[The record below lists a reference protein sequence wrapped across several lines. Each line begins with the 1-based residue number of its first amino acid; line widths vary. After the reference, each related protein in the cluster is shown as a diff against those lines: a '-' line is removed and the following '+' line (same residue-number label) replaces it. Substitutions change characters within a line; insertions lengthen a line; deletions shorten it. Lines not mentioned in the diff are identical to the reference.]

1 MTDTMTVSTR
11 RRLQE
16 AALDLFEGVGFDAVT
31 VDDIAESAGTSRR
44 TFFRYFATKEDA
56 AVADFDARI
65 ELLAQLLA
73 AQRQPGH
80 SAIDHVTEAGRV
92 VLSHFL
98 AEPDFYLKR
107 YRIVLANAALV
118 DRMTAADRRY
128 EELVALAVLED
139 FPGELGGLHARM
151 FAAAALAVTNAVVE
165 RWIADPD
172 SDPEPFATTAITEL
186 GRAAAAWQ
194 GHSRQPS
201 QVIILGNSQL
211 GAEEIRRRLE
221 SDTPESSV
229 LAMDRVTSSRRQGSS
244 R

>member
-1 MTDTMTVSTR
+1 MTDTLTVSTR

-16 AALDLFEGVGFDAVT
+16 AALELFERVGFDAVT
-31 VDDIAESAGTSRR
+31 CDDIADAAGTSRR
-44 TFFRYFATKEDA
+44 TFFRHFATKEDA

-65 ELLAQLLA
+65 ELLVQLLA
-73 AQRQPGH
+73 AERQPGQ
-80 SAIDHVTEAGRV
+80 SAIDRVTEAGRV
-92 VLSHFL
+92 VFSHFL

-128 EELVALAVLED
+128 EELVTQAVLDD

-172 SDPEPFATTAITEL
+172 SDPEPFATAAIAEL

-194 GHSRQPS
+194 TQSRQLS
-201 QVIILGNSQL
+201 QVIILENSHL
-211 GAEEIRRRLE
+211 SPHEIRRRLE
-221 SDTPESSV
+221 SGGPESPGQ
-229 LAMDRVTSSRRQGSS
+229 R
-244 R
+244 